1 MVAELKNIGE
11 KIKQTEE
18 EKTRLKTTL
27 DAKLCKIGNIVGDNV
42 PIFQD
47 EEHNRVE
54 RTWGT
59 PRNPT
64 GLLNH
69 HDLLWRIGGYEPD
82 RGVAVAGHRGYFLK

>member
-1 MVAELKNIGE
+1 MKNIGE

-18 EKTRLKTTL
+18 EQAGLKTIL
-27 DAKLCKIGNIVGDNV
+27 DAKLGKIGNIVGENV
-42 PIFQD
+42 PIFLD
-47 EEHNRVE
+47 EDHNRVE
-54 RTWGT
+54 RSWGT
-59 PRNPT
+59 PRDPV

>member
-1 MVAELKNIGE
+1 MKNIGE

-18 EKTRLKTTL
+18 EQAGLKRIL
-27 DAKLCKIGNIVGDNV
+27 DAKLGKIGNIVGENV

-47 EEHNRVE
+47 EDHNRFE
-54 RTWGT
+54 RSWGT
-59 PRNPT
+59 PRDPV